1 MPWVVL
7 INGEGTTDVAMEG
20 RWLLYQKCSPGLFGA
35 GKVVS
40 LVTLDLDNLSV
51 DTNYLQTISNIS
63 TACLLTFNRKV
74 SVVHLPAFQHY
85 SCSLSV
91 AFQSLMDSLWEGYG
105 VRYDWLVLLMHT
117 HMHASTHACA

>member
-40 LVTLDLDNLSV
+40 LVTLDLDNPLV
-51 DTNYLQTISNIS
+51 DALQTI
-63 TACLLTFNRKV
+63 CR
-74 SVVHLPAFQHY
+74 
-85 SCSLSV
+85 LSV
-91 AFQSLMDSLWEGYG
+91 TFQLH
-105 VRYDWLVLLMHT
+105 V
-117 HMHASTHACA
+117 C